1 MFRVHTSRYG
11 SCASEIHKTMCYFF
25 AGLNIFLTLHLMAN
39 LLHDD
44 LEVLDDLEEY
54 FDRLGNKCK
63 SKLFSFWFV
72 THFLVPFVVF
82 VGGPAVANFIL
93 AVMLIFGVYDR
104 RPALI
109 RVFQL
114 FIIAQM
120 VVIGIISVFVY
131 TIVVQQEISN
141 FFLLFVLTVFTAL
154 FGAEA
159 WIAGDYYKLLLEEI
173 RFESFEPT
181 TA

>member
-54 FDRLGNKCK
+54 FDRLGNK
-63 SKLFSFWFV
+63 F
-72 THFLVPFVVF
+72 F